1 MAEAEENIT
10 ELPLDG
16 AGAQLRRAREAAG
29 LSRSDIAARTKIAER
44 HLTSI
49 EDGNYGAL
57 ASRTYAVGFSRNYAR
72 ALGLDER
79 QIADTVRAELAAVDF
94 GEDRRQVS
102 AFEPGDP
109 ARVPGARLAWLAALG
124 GLAILLTGIVFLWR
138 SMYAPGANLPEL
150 TAPATPTPAA
160 VPGSAAPA
168 PQGAVTFTALEPGV
182 WVKFYDASGTQLLQK
197 EMGLGESY
205 TVPAEANGPMLWTAR
220 PNALQI
226 AVGGRTLPKLSD
238 KQQTMKDVP
247 VTAAALLARST
258 APVAAAAVPGT
269 APGTAAA
276 PAVARPAAPLASAN
290 GPRPAARPVPATSAP
305 APASAAIPAPTPV
318 AFQPAPTAP
327 AAPSAATV
335 QQPST
340 VSQ

>member
-1 MAEAEENIT
+1 MAEADENIA
-10 ELPLDG
+10 ELPLES

-49 EDGNYGAL
+49 EDGNYGAM

-72 ALGLDER
+72 ALGLDEV
-79 QIADTVRAELAAVDF
+79 QIANTVRSELAAVDF

-124 GLAILLTGIVFLWR
+124 GLAILLVGIVFLWR
-138 SMYAPGANLPEL
+138 SLYAPGATLPEL
-150 TAPATPTPAA
+150 TATESPAPAA
-160 VPGSAAPA
+160 ASGSAAPAPA
-168 PQGAVTFTALEPGV
+168 PQGAVTFTALQPGV
-182 WVKFYDASGTQLLQK
+182 WVKFYDASGTQLMQK

-220 PNALQI
+220 PDALQI
-226 AVGGRTLPKLSD
+226 AVGGKVLPKLSD
-238 KQQTMKDVP
+238 KQQTMKNVP
-247 VTAAALLARST
+247 VSAAALLAR
-258 APVAAAAVPGT
+258 PVAPAATATASGT
-269 APGTAAA
+269 APGIATTL
-276 PAVARPAAPLASAN
+276 PPR
-290 GPRPAARPVPATSAP
+290 PRPAAGPASAPSASAPAAAAMPSAP
-305 APASAAIPAPTPV
+305 APSPV
-318 AFQPAPTAP
+318 AFQPASPAP
-327 AAPSAATV
+327 AAPTAATV